1 MPSNTRIVNMSIPLD
16 IYDKVDKMAR
26 KRKTSKSSILKE
38 ALERY
43 IIEEEKWNLIYKWGE
58 EKSKSL
64 GIRDEKDVAQL
75 IKDFRQYHK

>member
-1 MPSNTRIVNMSIPLD
+1 MSIPLD

>member
-1 MPSNTRIVNMSIPLD
+1 MPRNTRIVNMSVPLD

-43 IIEEEKWNLIYKWGE
+43 IIEEEKWHLIYKWGE

-64 GIRDEKDVAQL
+64 GITDEKDVAQL
-75 IKDFRQYHK
+75 IKDFRQYDK